1 MAERVRVAVT
11 GLGVRT
17 PGGNDLRT
25 FWDTLIAGR
34 STARTITSFDASSLP
49 VGFACQVP
57 GFDTAPYVTGKQARR
72 MDRATLL
79 AVCAADDALADAGL
93 LGPGGMSG
101 LAGLDGASVPPERRA
116 VVTGTALGGNETA
129 ETTLL
134 GAAAEY
140 AAPPSSQPA
149 VPPAGPPSGPSGA
162 QPSALYVPRIMPNA
176 SAAFVS
182 MRHQILGP
190 SLTVSTACASGGHT
204 IGEGLRLLRDGSADL
219 VVAGGTEACVSPTIL
234 LAFHRCGALS
244 QRVNEPECASRPFDI
259 ARDGFVLAEGAAFV
273 VLERLEDAVRRG
285 ARVYAELSGYGR
297 TSDAHHLT
305 TPDPKG
311 EGAERCVRQALADSG
326 LSTGDVAHVNAHGSG
341 TPLNDITEAQVIAR
355 LCGPGQ
361 VPVTSTKSILGHAI
375 GAAGAIEAVVSVLT
389 LHERLIHPTINL
401 DVQDPECEIDV
412 VRRPRPLGPGAVVS
426 NSFAFGGH
434 NASLVFTS
442 ARP

>member
-1 MAERVRVAVT
+1 MRGRIRVAVT

-17 PGGNDLRT
+17 PAGNDLRT
-25 FWDTLIAGR
+25 FWSTLVAGR
-34 STARTITSFDASSLP
+34 STARTITSFDPAGLP
-49 VGFACQVP
+49 VDFACQVP
-57 GFDTAPYVTGKQARR
+57 DFDTSPYVTGKQARR

-79 AVCAADDALADAGL
+79 AVCAADDALADAGEPAVL
-93 LGPGGMSG
+93 
-101 LAGLDGASVPPERRA
+101 PERRA
-116 VVTGTALGGNETA
+116 VVTGTALGGNETTEA
-129 ETTLL
+129 ALL
-134 GAAAEY
+134 GGDG
-140 AAPPSSQPA
+140 QP
-149 VPPAGPPSGPSGA
+149 G
-162 QPSALYVPRIMPNA
+162 ALYIPRKMPNA

-219 VVAGGTEACVSPTIL
+219 VVAGGTEACVSPAVL

-244 QRVNEPECASRPFDI
+244 QRVTEPERASRPFDA

-285 ARVYAELSGYGR
+285 ARVYAELAGYGR

-305 TPDPKG
+305 SPDPKG
-311 EGAERCVRQALADSG
+311 DGAERCVRQALADAG
-326 LSTGDVAHVNAHGSG
+326 VEPGEVAHVNAHGSG
-341 TPLNDITEAQVIAR
+341 TPLNDVTEAQVIAR
-355 LCGPGQ
+355 LFGPGQ
-361 VPVTSTKSILGHAI
+361 VPVTSTKSVVGHAI
-375 GAAGAIEAVVSVLT
+375 GAAGAIEAVAGVLT

-412 VRRPRPLGPGAVVS
+412 VRRPRPLAPGAVVS

-434 NASLVFTS
+434 NASLVFVPSGT
-442 ARP
+442 